1 MTLAIISILIILVIF
16 GPQVWC
22 SQVLTRY
29 SENLEQIPGTG
40 GELAVHLLK
49 QLNIPDVKVEATET
63 GQDHYDPISKTVCL
77 GSNNYAGR
85 SLTAI
90 AVSTHEVGHA
100 LQDHLEYKPLIIR
113 TRLAGISHI
122 AEKIASA
129 ILVSFPFLILLTKSH
144 WLGIIIFLS
153 GMGIMLLPVIMHLI
167 TLPVEWDASF
177 GRALP
182 ILETGQYLPDSAMPI
197 IKKILTAAALTYV
210 AGSLASLLNFYRW
223 IAILRR

>member
-1 MTLAIISILIILVIF
+1 MTIALVSILIILVIF

-22 SQVLTRY
+22 SQVLKRY
-29 SENLEQIPGTG
+29 SKTIDQIPGTG
-40 GELAVHLLK
+40 GELATHLVNRL
-49 QLNIPDVKVEATET
+49 QLEDVTVEVTDN
-63 GQDHYDPISKTVCL
+63 GQDHYDPGSRTVRL
-77 GSNNYAGR
+77 GADNYEGK

-90 AVSTHEVGHA
+90 AVSAHEVGHA
-100 LQDHLEYKPLIIR
+100 LQHHIGYRPLMIR
-113 TRLAGISHI
+113 TRLAGIAAL
-122 AEKIASA
+122 AEKVASV
-129 ILVSFPFLILLTKSH
+129 ILVSFPFLVLLTKSH
-144 WLGIIIFLS
+144 WAGIFIFLT
-153 GMGIMLLPVIMHLI
+153 GLTIMVLPLIMHLV

-182 ILETGQYLPDSAMPI
+182 ILEAGAYLPDSAMPI